1 MDCAGY
7 SGFHHLWLA
16 KVVALPTVCVLVIC
30 GMYLVDM
37 HGKVPL
43 AAQNAAK
50 TRIFCKRFRKP
61 ARNVGGLHAVFRI
74 GMFCLR

>member
-1 MDCAGY
+1 
-7 SGFHHLWLA
+7 
-16 KVVALPTVCVLVIC
+16 
-30 GMYLVDM
+30 MYLVDM
-37 HGKVPL
+37 HGKVPH

-61 ARNVGGLHAVFRI
+61 ARNVGGLPALFRI